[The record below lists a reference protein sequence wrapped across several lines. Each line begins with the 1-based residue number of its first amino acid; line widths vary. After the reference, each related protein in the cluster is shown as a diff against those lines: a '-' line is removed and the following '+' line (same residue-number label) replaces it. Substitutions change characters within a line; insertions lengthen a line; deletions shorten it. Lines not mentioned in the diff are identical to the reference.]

1 MNLDFFNREI
11 SKYNSKPVEVY
22 EFNHGNIFYYF
33 TSSDS
38 SVKING
44 NIYKPM
50 TLNRGEIIMS
60 PEMQRNDLK
69 INITQNNP
77 LKDYLFING
86 DDYELK
92 LKIYRLQI
100 EEGLSNLMFSGTLS
114 DFNVVN
120 ELEVEMNFMQIGQ
133 FALKKTQSYTFQY
146 NCNHAQYDVKCGL
159 NLINNSVRY
168 TITNIEDNFT
178 YITVIGSPSSAG
190 AQDNGFFTSGILWYE
205 NEKFE
210 EKKIHILV
218 DFKDTDSRKITLN
231 STDTNL
237 KIGQEVF
244 LAFGCKNT
252 KSNCISVGNFQNF
265 LGFDY
270 IPTKNYFRDG
280 IPEDQS

>member
-22 EFNHGNIFYYF
+22 EFNHGNNFYYF

-50 TLNRGEIIMS
+50 TLNRAEIQMS

-77 LKDYLFING
+77 LRDYLFVNG
-86 DDYELK
+86 DEYELK
-92 LKIYRLQI
+92 VKIYRLQI

-146 NCNHAQYDVKCGL
+146 NCNHSQYDVKCGL
-159 NLINNSVRY
+159 NLINNS
-168 TITNIEDNFT
+168 TKFIITAIEDNFT
-178 YITVIGSPSSAG
+178 YITVEGISTPSGSQA
-190 AQDNGFFTSGILWYE
+190 NNYFTSGIMWYE

-231 STDTNL
+231 STDANL
-237 KIGQEVF
+237 KIGQEIY

-252 KSNCISVGNFQNF
+252 KSNCIAINNFKNF

-270 IPTKNYFRDG
+270 IPTKNYFKDG
-280 IPEDQS
+280 IVDQD